1 MEIDKDEILG
11 LLDDANDE
19 MKRAEHQIDVSL
31 KYTRTVD
38 VLMNVILRMIDGYER
53 LFDTI
58 LALRVQQ
65 QKIDMLPPAPILKGQ
80 KLKEIF
86 PDDEL
91 VDQNVELF
99 FLLMKLSRTNP
110 EREQEYRRHVTM
122 RTIVDGREEIV
133 NIDII
138 NEYFNLMKNFFEFIC
153 RQLRAEDIVGE
164 LNRERI

>member
-99 FLLMKLSRTNP
+99 FLLRKLSRTNP